1 MILSSNQ
8 EDLRSLS
15 EYPVLDD
22 HLCKVPAGRRG
33 GRTHL
38 EEGCSWCHCI
48 GCSHCSRCSRCSP
61 GCSPR
66 LSPCSLVF
74 TNTGQR
80 WRWDMCWPGPRH
92 VAPQHH
98 TYNSLL
104 LTTTTCQLT
113 YRQIQTVTESFIAAY
128 IVSLHP
134 RGYRQMIKP

>member
-1 MILSSNQ
+1 MILSKESRELEVTFSS
-8 EDLRSLS
+8 EDPLS
-15 EYPVLDD
+15 DN

-38 EEGCSWCHCI
+38 EGGCSWCHCI
-48 GCSHCSRCSRCSP
+48 DCSRCSRCSRCSP
-61 GCSPR
+61 GCSPE

-98 TYNSLL
+98 TYNSLV
-104 LTTTTCQLT
+104 LTTNIKPTN
-113 YRQIQTVTESFIAAY
+113 IQTDTDSDRVFHCSSLTLFI
-128 IVSLHP
+128 
-134 RGYRQMIKP
+134 R